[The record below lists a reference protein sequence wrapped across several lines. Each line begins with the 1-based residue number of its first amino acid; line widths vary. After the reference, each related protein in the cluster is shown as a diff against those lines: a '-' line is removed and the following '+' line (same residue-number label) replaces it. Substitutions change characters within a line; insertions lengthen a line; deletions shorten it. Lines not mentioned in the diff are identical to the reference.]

1 MAVTPKSITD
11 AYPLDSVVERL
22 DDDGLP
28 VYDRA
33 YNAETLRSVM
43 RVLLH
48 DGVVGDYM
56 NELAVTADGSGVYVD
71 TGCLIADGLQAI
83 LKERAK
89 VIDRA
94 DITAQKYCF
103 VIAAARFDSAYRD
116 VEVTAKVTTSQEY
129 EPVRTASRHEI
140 ALARVDWRGTVRDLR
155 PDQKYC
161 GFASPFAPL
170 DTSTFT
176 TALDEALRGFDV
188 QAGDV
193 ATLPAGSPAS
203 VKVRKVEGR
212 GSLIDF
218 SIPEGAQG
226 PKGPTGPTGPQGI
239 QGPVGATGPSGRD
252 GRDGADGATGPT
264 GATGPQGKQ
273 GERGPQGPQGPAG
286 ASGVTTPANGFV
298 TFSVEPNGD
307 LYVETP
313 GDDPA
318 TAWELDGEGNLYVK
332 TGA

>member
-11 AYPLDSVVERL
+11 AYPLDSVIERL

-43 RVLLH
+43 RVLLR
-48 DGVVGDYM
+48 DGVVGDYL

-83 LKERAK
+83 LKERVK

-116 VEVTAKVTTSQEY
+116 VEVTAMVATSQEY

-140 ALARVDWRGTVRDLR
+140 VLARVDWRGTVRDLR
-155 PDQKYC
+155 PDPKYC
-161 GFASPFAPL
+161 GFAPFAPL

-176 TALDEALRGFDV
+176 ATLDEALRNFDV
-188 QAGDV
+188 KSGKTTTTAPGTQAAV
-193 ATLPAGSPAS
+193 T
-203 VKVRKVEGR
+203 VRKVEGEGTYIDVSLPR
-212 GSLIDF
+212 GDRG
-218 SIPEGAQG
+218 PEGPA
-226 PKGPTGPTGPQGI
+226 
-239 QGPVGATGPSGRD
+239 GRD
-252 GRDGADGATGPT
+252 GRD
-264 GATGPQGKQ
+264 
-273 GERGPQGPQGPAG
+273 G

-307 LYVETP
+307 LYAETP

-318 TAWELDGEGNLYVK
+318 TAYELDSDGNFYVI

>member
-11 AYPLDSVVERL
+11 AYPLDSVIERL

-48 DGVVGDYM
+48 DGVVGDYL

-83 LKERAK
+83 LKERVK

-94 DITAQKYCF
+94 DITASRYCF

-116 VEVTAKVTTSQEY
+116 VEVTAKVAASQEY

-140 ALARVDWRGTVRDLR
+140 VLARVDWRGTVRDLR
-155 PDQKYC
+155 PDPKYC

-176 TALDEALRGFDV
+176 TALDEALRNFDV
-188 QAGDV
+188 KAGNV
-193 ATLPAGSPAS
+193 ATLPAGSGAS
-203 VKVRKVEGR
+203 VEVRKVEGQ

-226 PKGPTGPTGPQGI
+226 KTGPTGPTGPQGV

-264 GATGPQGKQ
+264 GPTGPQGRQ

-298 TFSVEPNGD
+298 TFSAEPNGD

-318 TAWELDGEGNLYVK
+318 TAYELDSDGNFYVI